1 MEPVH
6 YEDEDGNWKEMDD
19 ALEEVAFGRSTG
31 GTGTRKFCNN
41 KGKLVIQLMDSAEPA
56 ETASLT
62 MDTCALRWGMEG
74 AVDSVKAEKTED
86 NLITYPEIFE
96 DTDLQCRVHGE
107 GLKEDIILHS
117 PEAVREEYSYQFY
130 PRQCRC
136 S

>member
-74 AVDSVKAEKTED
+74 AAASVKAEKTEAIRLKSE
-86 NLITYPEIFE
+86 NLEENICRITFLPN
-96 DTDLQCRVHGE
+96 
-107 GLKEDIILHS
+107 
-117 PEAVREEYSYQFY
+117 
-130 PRQCRC
+130 
-136 S
+136 